1 MAASMFQNDAIFK
14 SLGDPTRRRLFEHLC
29 LEGEQTVR
37 ALTERAGVS
46 QPAVSKHLVVL
57 KDAGLVTGQQR
68 GRETL
73 YSARSDALRPLVEWA
88 NLMTRFWEVK
98 FDALDD
104 LLKRMDQ

>member
-1 MAASMFQNDAIFK
+1 MTAHQSDSLFR

-57 KDAGLVTGQQR
+57 KNAGLVAGRQR

-73 YSARSDALRPLVEWA
+73 YAARSDALRPLVAWA
-88 NLMTRFWEVK
+88 EQMTRFWESK
-98 FDALDD
+98 FDRLDD
-104 LLKRMDQ
+104 VLRRMDQ

>member
-1 MAASMFQNDAIFK
+1 MRENDTLFK

-37 ALTERAGVS
+37 ALTARAGIS

-57 KDAGLVTGQQR
+57 KEAGLVVGQPH

-73 YSARSDALRPLVEWA
+73 YAARSDALRPLVEWTVE
-88 NLMTRFWEVK
+88 MTRFWEVK
-98 FDALDD
+98 FDRLDD
-104 LLKRMDQ
+104 VLKRMDK